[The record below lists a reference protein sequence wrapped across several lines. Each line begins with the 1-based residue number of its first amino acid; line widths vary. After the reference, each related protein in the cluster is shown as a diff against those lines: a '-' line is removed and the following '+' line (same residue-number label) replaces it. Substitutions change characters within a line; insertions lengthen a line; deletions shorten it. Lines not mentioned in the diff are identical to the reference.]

1 MIFDDKGFMI
11 DEYDNETEVNSM
23 IIECA
28 ILDAFSNEEL
38 EAMTENT
45 YDLGKAINE
54 DILVERSIVRLDKEA
69 KKSRAFKMAV
79 FQTAKEKGDRDFK
92 KLMTLWKLERFIE
105 EKLTK
110 RYMAPAKAKAKEA
123 MKKAKNTKSKVIAK
137 ITRKPVNGNLLI
149 GDGKPERPD
158 TK

>member
-1 MIFDDKGFMI
+1 MIFDDKGFMV
-11 DEYDNETEVNSM
+11 DEYDNETEVNAM

-28 ILDAFSNEEL
+28 IIDAFSSEEL

-69 KKSRAFKMAV
+69 KKNRAFKMAI

-105 EKLTK
+105 AKLEK
-110 RYMAPAKAKAKEA
+110 RYSAQAKQLAKQA
-123 MKKAKNTKSKVIAK
+123 MKKSKNTKSKAVGKA
-137 ITRKPVNGNLLI
+137 VNKANLLI
-149 GDGKPERPD
+149 GDGKV
-158 TK
+158 KK

>member
-1 MIFDDKGFMI
+1 MIFDNNGLII
-11 DEYDNETEVNSM
+11 DNYSNETETNAL

-28 ILDAFSNEEL
+28 ILDTFSNEEIENL
-38 EAMTENT
+38 TENT

-92 KLMTLWKLERFIE
+92 KLMTLWKLERFLE

-110 RYMAPAKAKAKEA
+110 RYLAPAKAKTKEA
-123 MKKAKNTKSKVIAK
+123 MKRAKNTKSKVIAK

-149 GDGKPERPD
+149 GDGKPESPD
-158 TK
+158 AK